1 MNSLSMEFFIICSL
15 KSLLEDLQGINII
28 ENLSLDRKFPELPT
42 SARTFPNFKDL
53 TDTLN
58 REVESVLPIEDQFMR
73 IWPRSVVVGLL
84 MKVCSVSLMTWAFS
98 DLDLISGT
106 ESRVPINTKGGSVKA
121 LE

>member
-15 KSLLEDLQGINII
+15 KSLLEDLQGINIMAS
-28 ENLSLDRKFPELPT
+28 LSLDRKFPELPT

-73 IWPRSVVVGLL
+73 IWPRFVVVGLL
-84 MKVCSVSLMTWAFS
+84 MKVCSVSLMT
-98 DLDLISGT
+98 
-106 ESRVPINTKGGSVKA
+106 
-121 LE
+121 